1 MTIRPH
7 IAIVLLTGLLGCL
20 PGCMITQSQ
29 DTPVD
34 HEVQENP
41 VTDTDYYIYVPST
54 YNRSKKYPLVIT
66 LHGTWPWDTAWHQ
79 IREWKALAEEKQF
92 IVVVPKLDSA
102 QGILPVGDSSLME
115 HLAEDEQEIL
125 SLRRLIVNRYSVDEK
140 KILLTGFSA
149 GGLPMFY
156 VGLRH
161 PEKFQMLIGR
171 AVNSDERALASV
183 EHKITPKTRRI
194 PVVLIIGK
202 DDPALQKSSWQALG
216 WLRRHG
222 WTSRNSDRDAV
233 RGGHLRR
240 PETAYTHWNP

>member
-1 MTIRPH
+1 MNRNR
-7 IAIVLLTGLLGCL
+7 IAVGLLAGL
-20 PGCMITQSQ
+20 IGLAPGCMITQSQ

-34 HEVQENP
+34 HEIKENP
-41 VTDTDYYIYVPST
+41 VTDTGYYIYVPST
-54 YNRSKKYPLVIT
+54 YDRSKRYPLVIT

-102 QGILPVGDSSLME
+102 QGILPVGDSWLE
-115 HLAEDEQEIL
+115 DHLAEDEQEIL
-125 SLRRLIVNRYSVDEK
+125 SLRRLIVSRYSIDKK

-161 PEKFQMLIGR
+161 PEQFQMLIGR
-171 AVNSDERALASV
+171 AVNCDERLLQSV
-183 EHKITPKTRRI
+183 ERNLKPSSRRI

-202 DDPALQKSSWQALG
+202 DDPALQKSSWGALA

-222 WTSRNSDRDAV
+222 WTSKNANRDEV

-240 PETAYTHWNP
+240 PETAYIHWNP